1 MNIPLYHRIVAT
13 AAICLATT
21 TGLNRCI
28 GMPNNGGEIVA
39 RLYIEDISTS
49 EDLYEDGSF
58 LVLDEITAHFDYAG
72 ESNIIKIHN
81 YNRAQE
87 FFFEKGQSYQLSD
100 RKKCEQLKTKSVVF
114 LEEILPLCPTEIK

>member
-28 GMPNNGGEIVA
+28 GMPNNGGESVA

-58 LVLDEITAHFDYAG
+58 KSTSSGVY
-72 ESNIIKIHN
+72 
-81 YNRAQE
+81 
-87 FFFEKGQSYQLSD
+87 
-100 RKKCEQLKTKSVVF
+100 LKENF
-114 LEEILPLCPTEIK
+114 LPPCH

>member
-28 GMPNNGGEIVA
+28 GMPNNGGESVA

-49 EDLYEDGSF
+49 EDLY
-58 LVLDEITAHFDYAG
+58 
-72 ESNIIKIHN
+72 
-81 YNRAQE
+81 
-87 FFFEKGQSYQLSD
+87 
-100 RKKCEQLKTKSVVF
+100 
-114 LEEILPLCPTEIK
+114 